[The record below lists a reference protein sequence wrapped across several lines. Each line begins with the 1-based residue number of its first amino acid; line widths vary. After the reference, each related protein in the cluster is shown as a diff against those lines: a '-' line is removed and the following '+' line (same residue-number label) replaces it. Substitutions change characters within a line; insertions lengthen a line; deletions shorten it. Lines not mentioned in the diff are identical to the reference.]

1 MFFLSDRLDPL
12 RGPRSFHRFFFVLAT
27 APMRVM
33 VRVQLLS
40 RRRRRRMDQALPWN
54 VHDDRRLSGPLTV
67 FIFERVE
74 HLHLG
79 MALQDQLALLVF
91 SPQLDLSEV
100 ATVLAEAIGDA
111 AFANDGVSGPNH
123 LDEADA
129 VLPQLRTSSPIGN
142 QLRQKTH

>member
-27 APMRVM
+27 APMRAM

-67 FIFERVE
+67 FIVERGE

-79 MALQDQLALLVF
+79 MPLQDPLALLV
-91 SPQLDLSEV
+91 
-100 ATVLAEAIGDA
+100 
-111 AFANDGVSGPNH
+111 SGPH
-123 LDEADA
+123 PA
-129 VLPQLRTSSPIGN
+129 LPSVPPVPTQPN
-142 QLRQKTH
+142 APP